1 MTTLRKLSGRL
12 RGGLS
17 RIARDL
23 GPGATLRGLLYALA
37 GGLVG
42 ALIGLLFTATTA
54 R

>member
-1 MTTLRKLSGRL
+1 MTRRSTSQGRL

-37 GGLVG
+37 GGTVG